1 MADLETDSDARA
13 ACPWALGVDDDYLRY
28 HDTEW
33 GVPVADDRILF
44 EFLVLESAQAGLSW
58 RTILGKRAGYAAA
71 FAQFDA
77 SQVAEF
83 SEQRQIDLRQDP
95 GIVRNRLKI
104 KATVDNARQF
114 LAVQDEFGSFAEF
127 LWRYVDG
134 KPLQNEWR
142 VQADCPATSP
152 ISDQLSRDLKRRGFR
167 FVGSTTMY
175 AYMQAIGM
183 VNDHVVDCPRY
194 EICKDLGQHFHL
206 S

>member
-1 MADLETDSDARA
+1 MADLENDTDVRT
-13 ACPWALGVDDDYLRY
+13 ACPWALGVNDDYLRY

-33 GVPVADDRILF
+33 GVPVADDRVLF

-77 SQVAEF
+77 SRVAEF
-83 SEQRQIDLRQDP
+83 SEQRQIDLQQDP

-134 KPLQNEWR
+134 KPLQSEWQ
-142 VQADCPATSP
+142 VQADCPATSEL
-152 ISDQLSRDLKRRGFR
+152 SDQLSRDLKRRGFR

-175 AYMQAIGM
+175 AYMQAVGM

-194 EICKDLGQHFHL
+194 EVCRDLGQHFHL

>member
-1 MADLETDSDARA
+1 MADLETDSDARI

-83 SEQRQIDLRQDP
+83 SEQRQIDLRQDT

-142 VQADCPATSP
+142 VQADCPATSQ

-194 EICKDLGQHFHL
+194 EICKDLGQQL
-206 S
+206 SLS